1 MPELAALRQDIRDIL
16 VSYCRGA
23 MPPGLALMHLAMAA
37 EKPEELAQML
47 TSRLLQGLAGFEYAV
62 ADRIDALLET
72 ARISPDAWQLVH
84 SVLTTIDHEPPP
96 HTDGALVV
104 RHLAAAFDRAASVS
118 PEGSVALYTLGCAE
132 RLDEATAEVVEFMR
146 KLGLVR
152 RDYAL
157 VDIGCGIGRFEV
169 ALAPQVGSVAGV
181 EISAGMVEIARRR
194 CAGLRNVSFHLS
206 AGGTLSEM
214 PPDSA
219 DCVFAIDCFPYIVQ
233 TSRSLPRKYFQDV
246 ARILKP
252 RMDLVIINYSYRA
265 DHTADGRDLEE
276 VSRICGYRLLRT
288 NQRPFRLWDGRVFH
302 LRKTR

>member
-1 MPELAALRQDIRDIL
+1 MPELAARRQDIRDSL

-23 MPPGLALMHLAMAA
+23 MPPGVALMHLAMAA

-47 TSRLLQGLAGFEYAV
+47 TSRLLQSLAGFEYAV

-72 ARISPDAWQLVH
+72 ARISPNAWQLVH
-84 SVLTTIDHEPPP
+84 SVLTIDHEPPP

-104 RHLAAAFDRAASVS
+104 WHLAATFDRAASVS
-118 PEGSVALYTLGCAE
+118 PEGSVALYALGCAE
-132 RLDEATAEVVEFMR
+132 RLDETTAEVVEFMR

-206 AGGTLSEM
+206 ARGTLPEM

-233 TSRSLPRKYFQDV
+233 TSDRSHANTSKMWRG
-246 ARILKP
+246 
-252 RMDLVIINYSYRA
+252 SSSRA
-265 DHTADGRDLEE
+265 W
-276 VSRICGYRLLRT
+276 I
-288 NQRPFRLWDGRVFH
+288 
-302 LRKTR
+302 